1 MHITSRWTRAGG
13 ALAAA
18 AATLALASVP
28 AAQAAPERVADTT
41 GYTTTTYLQ
50 HALGLPAGDTTPAI
64 EPVTYDRFQWLLQQP
79 GKFAFLIGD
88 PASTTDTTFAQRA
101 QDVEAE
107 AKSEGIRKVYWFNP
121 NLSGNAVVGTITE
134 PTLDIRDASS
144 IGLASASQTKYD
156 NAWKTLIA
164 DYLGNGL
171 SATHTGVNSESAIV
185 RIDPSPSTKNDNGGT
200 KFGGNGTDTPLF
212 DYTSSTPANI
222 LHSYFLVYD
231 KDHTVSGR
239 TAKILGWTDLSAD
252 TQQATTEAVDDA
264 VDVVGSGSD
273 FTQLDQFAWWKD
285 EVNAKHAEQASVVQ
299 GRNHPVL
306 TDADAADGWDVEQ
319 ITYPELVD
327 LLKSGANDKNAA
339 ILFGGTWCPNTRPV
353 LPTINKGAQ
362 RNGVHV
368 FNFDTVLDG
377 GLVGDA
383 TTSSKNPLQTRNT
396 QDNTSTRTANSN
408 PTSLYGDLVNQ
419 YLTNINT
426 EYGSIVTYYAGGNTG
441 GTLLNAK
448 KLQVPFLIG
457 YGGNG
462 STAANPGVKRQWIIR
477 NSDGS
482 YKEYMTNWGAVNPQP
497 NELNIDTT
505 RLPAGAPIW
514 TTINAQLAA
523 YTPQTDPTTLYAN
536 TAVYSDSDRYLVA
549 GETATVSYNSASQ
562 NPWTISLTGPVD
574 ISPTALSTALTAL
587 GSSAPANLAD
597 AKTALIAALSGSD
610 APLTA
615 NLKTVVGAWQL
626 ATNAKNAVN
635 GAWGNAT
642 TPGSVA
648 GGLAAVRAA
657 DVFFDGLPGA
667 VASRRTVTADAS
679 SITVRID
686 TDYDRNPTGNV
697 ALTLKKGGTTVTTAS
712 AAVSGGSATFTLP
725 SSLDAG
731 SYDYTLTYATD
742 EQIFGFT
749 ETGSLTVPARTTTT
763 TTTTTTPT
771 TTTTTTPSRTPTR
784 PTTTPTAPRARK
796 ASAGAVRVVLVSRP
810 TSKKGGRY
818 TVSIAAARG
827 KAAVSGKVTIKLKK
841 GSVTKTITAKLVKGK
856 ATFTL
861 PKLAKGTWKV
871 TIAWPGNT
879 TYRSLSKTATSIKV
893 IK

>member
-1 MHITSRWTRAGG
+1 MHITSRWSRAGG
-13 ALAAA
+13 ALVAA
-18 AATLALASVP
+18 AATIALASAP
-28 AAQAAPERVADTT
+28 TAGAAPVRTATTT
-41 GYTTTTYLQ
+41 GYTTATYLQ
-50 HALGLPAGDTTPAI
+50 HALGLPGSDTRPAI

-79 GKFAFLIGD
+79 GTFALLIGD
-88 PASTTDTTFAQRA
+88 PANDTTFAQRA
-101 QDVEAE
+101 QDVEA
-107 AKSEGIRKVYWFNP
+107 AALNKGIKKVYWFNP

-134 PTLDIRDASS
+134 PTLDIRDAGS
-144 IGLASASQTKYD
+144 IGLAAASQAKYD
-156 NAWKTLIA
+156 NAWKSLIA
-164 DYLGNGL
+164 DDLGNGL
-171 SATHTGVNSESAIV
+171 TVTHNGLNSESATV
-185 RIDPSPSTKNDNGGT
+185 RIDTDANAKNDAGGA
-200 KFGGNGTDTPLF
+200 KFGDTSSGPLF
-212 DYTSSTPANI
+212 DYTSNVAPGNA
-222 LHSYFLVYD
+222 LHSFFLVYD
-231 KDHTVSGR
+231 KDHQKAGA
-239 TAKILGWTDLSAD
+239 TAKVVGWTDLTAD
-252 TQQATTEAVDDA
+252 NQQATTDA
-264 VDVVGSGSD
+264 VDAAVTAVGGASN
-273 FTQLDQFAWWKD
+273 FTRIDQFAWWKD

-327 LLKSGANDKNAA
+327 LLKSGANDNNAV

-383 TTSSKNPLQTRNT
+383 TTSSRDPLQTRNT

-408 PTSLYGDLVNQ
+408 PTSLYGDVVNQ

-462 STAANPGVKRQWIIR
+462 SAAANPGVKRQWIIK
-477 NSDGS
+477 NNDGS

-505 RLPAGAPIW
+505 KLPANAPIW
-514 TTINAQLAA
+514 NTINQQLAA
-523 YTPQTDPTTLYAN
+523 FTAQTDPTTLYAN
-536 TAVYSDSDRYLVA
+536 TTVYSDVDQYLVP
-549 GETATVSYNSASQ
+549 GETASVSYNSGTST
-562 NPWTISLTGPVD
+562 WTITQGGAVD
-574 ISPTALSTALTAL
+574 VSPSALSAALAAL
-587 GSSAPANLAD
+587 GSSVPANLAA

-610 APLTA
+610 ATLTG

-626 ATNAKNAVN
+626 AANAKNAVN

-657 DVFFDGLPGA
+657 DVFFDGLPGG
-667 VASRRTVTADAS
+667 VVSRRTVTADGNG
-679 SITVRID
+679 ITINIAN
-686 TDYDRNPTGNV
+686 DYGRNPVGNV
-697 ALTLKKGGTTVTTAS
+697 ALTLTKGGTTVTTAG
-712 AAVSGGSATFTLP
+712 AAVSGGSASFTLP
-725 SSLDAG
+725 SLDAG
-731 SYDYTLTYATD
+731 TYDYTLTYAGD
-742 EQIFGFT
+742 DQILGFT
-749 ETGSLTVPARTTTT
+749 ESGSLTVAPKASTGGGTTTT
-763 TTTTTTPT
+763 TATTPT
-771 TTTTTTPSRTPTR
+771 TTTTR
-784 PTTTPTAPRARK
+784 PTTTTRTTPPK
-796 ASAGAVRVVLVSRP
+796 ATKAGAGTVKVALVTRP

-827 KAAVSGKVTIKLKK
+827 KAAVGGKVTIKLKK

-871 TIAWPGNT
+871 TITWPGNT
-879 TYRSLSKTATSIKV
+879 TYKPLSKPAASIKV